1 MKGRQKGA
9 EMIFSSIHT
18 QDDYSNY
25 PKAVQRAIEYLKS
38 NDFTKMQTGVY
49 EIEIQPEEEKEI
61 SFVCSME
68 ENNEIEGKLLYAQV
82 FDAMTEPVSDRKP
95 EVHEKYLDVQFLVT
109 GREKL
114 GFTPD
119 TGHYEVD
126 ERFDERDLIFYK
138 KVENEGFITSTP
150 GCFCVFFPTDVH
162 RPQVAD
168 GEPMEVRKV
177 VVKVSLELLK

>member
-1 MKGRQKGA
+1 
-9 EMIFSSIHT
+9 MIFSSIHT

-38 NDFTKMQTGVY
+38 NDFTKMETGVY
-49 EIEIQPEEEKEI
+49 
-61 SFVCSME
+61 
-68 ENNEIEGKLLYAQV
+68 EIEGKLLYAQV

-119 TGHYEVD
+119 TGNYEVD

-150 GCFCVFFPTDVH
+150 
-162 RPQVAD
+162 
-168 GEPMEVRKV
+168 
-177 VVKVSLELLK
+177 